1 MNLIERRIKVK
12 GNEPVTIVPIGDMH
26 VGNIGFDKK
35 YFQDMVD
42 WICEEK
48 NCYTIGMGDFADS
61 IIHLDADRYDVNCV
75 DTEFNTIEK
84 QYRYVSKWLG
94 KLAKKDKLLAIL
106 TGNHE
111 YTIEHKYGHEICNRL
126 SYDLG
131 IKNLGV
137 QGMIRLVLQENYDTK
152 KNKSHAYTIFCH
164 HGCGAGRKTGSVV
177 NRIEEFA
184 EAYDADLF
192 AMGHCLSSD
201 TEILSEDGWKD
212 FNNISR
218 NDNIMSFNI
227 KNKKLELNKVNDL
240 FIDLESKEHVNFKTN
255 TLHVKVTPDHDMVY
269 KTMTSKGTILKKK
282 AKDLMGSTF
291 KIMQAGNFSYPGT
304 DISDD
309 MLRLYGWI
317 ISEGGFAG
325 RDEGLTIAQNIDNAY
340 KIRNILRK
348 LNIKFSEYLR
358 DTVGRVSIFPDGKE
372 YATKLKYIVFYVHKK
387 DAHAIREHFECE
399 KLIPSDLV
407 NEMTRDQF
415 LCMLETMIDGDGHKA
430 SNSSSVYYTGDENLA
445 DQIQIACITRGIR
458 CIKKMR
464 NRGGNNNYEL
474 YINTRFTD
482 VSVTPYPHRG
492 NIFKSNVENG
502 DFSWCV
508 SVDNSNIVCRRNGC
522 VFITGNTHRKFGSIQ
537 ARWKISDQKDGDGNL
552 TLREH
557 KVAFINTGTF
567 LNTFVVGGP
576 STYAE
581 RAGYN
586 PTVKGVMK
594 AILSLDGDIHVRE

>member
-1 MNLIERRIKVK
+1 VK

-126 SYDLG
+126 AYDLG
-131 IKNLGV
+131 VKNLGV

-152 KNKSHAYTIFCH
+152 KNKSHAYTMFCH

-192 AMGHCLSSD
+192 AMGH
-201 TEILSEDGWKD
+201 
-212 FNNISR
+212 
-218 NDNIMSFNI
+218 
-227 KNKKLELNKVNDL
+227 
-240 FIDLESKEHVNFKTN
+240 
-255 TLHVKVTPDHDMVY
+255 
-269 KTMTSKGTILKKK
+269 
-282 AKDLMGSTF
+282 
-291 KIMQAGNFSYPGT
+291 
-304 DISDD
+304 
-309 MLRLYGWI
+309 
-317 ISEGGFAG
+317 
-325 RDEGLTIAQNIDNAY
+325 
-340 KIRNILRK
+340 
-348 LNIKFSEYLR
+348 
-358 DTVGRVSIFPDGKE
+358 
-372 YATKLKYIVFYVHKK
+372 
-387 DAHAIREHFECE
+387 
-399 KLIPSDLV
+399 
-407 NEMTRDQF
+407 
-415 LCMLETMIDGDGHKA
+415 
-430 SNSSSVYYTGDENLA
+430 
-445 DQIQIACITRGIR
+445 
-458 CIKKMR
+458 
-464 NRGGNNNYEL
+464 
-474 YINTRFTD
+474 
-482 VSVTPYPHRG
+482 
-492 NIFKSNVENG
+492 
-502 DFSWCV
+502 
-508 SVDNSNIVCRRNGC
+508 
-522 VFITGNTHRKFGSIQ
+522 THRKFGSIQ